1 MKANFGFKLRNKYYL
16 HQESDRLGIEDLAT
30 VNKGEES
37 RINSFT
43 VNKLSGVSLIEYE
56 QSANELVSFLERVIL
71 HE

>member
-1 MKANFGFKLRNKYYL
+1 MKANFGFKLRTKYYL

-30 VNKGEES
+30 VNKGEDS

-56 QSANELVSFLERVIL
+56 SAAEELASFLERVT
-71 HE
+71 